1 MWVPPHVKQV
11 GMDSSRPTTILHA
24 QFGENTANPDLM
36 NSSFSSSRTT
46 VSPSLKQR
54 LPKPKVARE
63 LNSAQRPMTSI
74 PEQNDEGAKLRRSLL
89 KTEMLEHPWIY
100 WSVLCAIAR

>member
-54 LPKPKVARE
+54 LPKPKVARG
-63 LNSAQRPMTSI
+63 LNSAHRPITSI
-74 PEQNDEGAKLRRSLL
+74 PDQNREGATLRKTLL
-89 KTEMLEHPWIY
+89 TTAELEPPLIY
-100 WSVLCAIAR
+100 W